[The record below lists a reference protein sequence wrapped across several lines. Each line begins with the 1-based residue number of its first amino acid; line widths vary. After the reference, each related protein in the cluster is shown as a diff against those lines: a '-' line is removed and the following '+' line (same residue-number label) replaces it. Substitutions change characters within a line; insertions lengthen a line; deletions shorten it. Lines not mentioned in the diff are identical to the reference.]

1 MQALIFMLVE
11 LTYVMATNI
20 STHVPTYLL
29 FIVEQKP
36 KKQTLMTLEP
46 ATNQKTT
53 PYHHGDLRTALID
66 ASVDLVAKVGAD
78 AFTLKD
84 ASRIAGV
91 SVAAPYRHFTDKSE
105 LLHEVTERAF
115 QMMAADMKMASQGL
129 EPGTLQSITAQGQA
143 YVRFAA
149 KNPALFRLMCDNHG
163 TPPGLNVEALFQ
175 QHQAGAGSAGIIDLL
190 DIDSPDVMPK
200 TMAENPPNQGIA
212 CFSILLKGVA
222 KFLDNHGLD
231 VGETLAV
238 ATPMWSIVHGTAF
251 LLIDQKFEHLTP
263 TIDTN
268 EMVATT
274 TRYYLS
280 GLLQEKTHS

>member
-1 MQALIFMLVE
+1 MTPE
-11 LTYVMATNI
+11 
-20 STHVPTYLL
+20 PTKK
-29 FIVEQKP
+29 QKP
-36 KKQTLMTLEP
+36 
-46 ATNQKTT
+46 AS
-53 PYHHGDLRTALID
+53 YHHGDLRIALID
-66 ASVDLVAKVGAD
+66 ASVELVAKVGAD

-84 ASRIAGV
+84 ASQIAGV
-91 SVAAPYRHFTDKSE
+91 SVAAPYRHFSDKSE

-115 QMMAADMKMASQGL
+115 QMMANDMEIASKNL
-129 EPGTLQSITAQGQA
+129 EPGTLQSITAIGQA

-163 TPPGLNVEALFQ
+163 APPGINVEKLFQ
-175 QHQAGAGSAGIIDLL
+175 QHQTGAGASGIIDLL
-190 DIDSPDVMPK
+190 DIDGPGPMPK
-200 TMAENPPNQGIA
+200 TMADNPPNHGIA

-222 KFLDNHGLD
+222 KFLDNHNLD
-231 VGETLAV
+231 VSETLAV

-274 TRYYLS
+274 TRYYLT
-280 GLLQEKTHS
+280 GLLQEKMQA